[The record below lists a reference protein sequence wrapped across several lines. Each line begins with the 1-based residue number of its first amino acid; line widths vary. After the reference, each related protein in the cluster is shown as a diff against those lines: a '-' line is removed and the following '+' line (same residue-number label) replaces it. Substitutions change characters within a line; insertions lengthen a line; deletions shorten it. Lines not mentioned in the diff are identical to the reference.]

1 MKAENIVAITLI
13 VGAGSLVSYFIISN
27 WWSQTHPTIPHGISC
42 DTELKTFQGNLELSK
57 RQQTEAIIMTNQ
69 TLKKL
74 IDDSSYCEFM
84 GLGTL
89 YSEYGSYQVLNIN
102 LNDTKELTAEVSLQ
116 NNSVVS
122 YELTRLV
129 RSGGPVVYVEP
140 TDIIL
145 PYLFF
150 GVIAAGIIIYV
161 VKIKRRK

>member
-1 MKAENIVAITLI
+1 MKAENIVAIILI
-13 VGAGSLVSYFIISN
+13 AGTGSLVSYFIISN
-27 WWSQTHPTIPHGISC
+27 WWSQTYPTIPHGISC
-42 DTELKTFQGNLELSK
+42 DAELKTFQGNLELSK

-74 IDDSSYCEFM
+74 VDDSSYCEFM

-89 YSEYGSYQVLNIN
+89 YTEYGSYQVLNIN

-122 YELTRLV
+122 YELGRLTRT
-129 RSGGPVVYVEP
+129 GGPAIYEP
-140 TDIIL
+140 VNIIL

-150 GVIAAGIIIYV
+150 GALTAGIIVYFF
-161 VKIKRRK
+161 KIKKRK